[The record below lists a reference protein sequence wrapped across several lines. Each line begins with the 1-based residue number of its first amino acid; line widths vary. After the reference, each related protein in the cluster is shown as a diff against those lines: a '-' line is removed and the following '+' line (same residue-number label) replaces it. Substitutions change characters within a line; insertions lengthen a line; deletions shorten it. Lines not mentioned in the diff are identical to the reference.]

1 MSQTITVQLP
11 AIPEFVPRQTGDP
24 ASLVGTARFADC
36 PILERRLVKDGST
49 PTLQYHRTGQTAR
62 VFCLSE
68 HASRI
73 EAGAIGCATMTGD
86 GYWELTSVFC

>member
-1 MSQTITVQLP
+1 MSKTITVELP
-11 AIPEFVPRQTGDP
+11 AMPDFVPRQTGEP

-36 PILERRLVKDGST
+36 TILERRLVPGGT

-68 HASRI
+68 NASRI
-73 EAGAIGCATMTGD
+73 EAGAIGCATMTD
-86 GYWELTSVFC
+86 EGYWELTSVFC